1 MILRRALY
9 VAQFPLAVVLP
20 VWVLVTRG
28 IVADGIG
35 WQFLVYLVACPIL
48 FVALAVI
55 CGLVVARKDVRVTRA
70 LSWLDTGLWL
80 AIVVTLT
87 VYGLFALPLL
97 AVLVVIE
104 VIAMFWA
111 VVYELF
117 HETKRRVT
125 TYLDLPAEKPR
136 PNIDGPTSGP
146 HVIVIPP
153 QPPA

>member
-55 CGLVVARKDVRVTRA
+55 CGLIVARKNVRDTRS
-70 LSWLDTGLWL
+70 LSWLDTSLWL
-80 AIVVTLT
+80 AVLVTLT

-97 AVLVVIE
+97 AVLVVVE
-104 VIAMFWA
+104 VIAMFWS

-117 HETKRRVT
+117 HEAKRRVAN
-125 TYLDLPAEKPR
+125 YLDTAPR
-136 PNIDGPTSGP
+136 ADDHT
-146 HVIVIPP
+146 IVVPP
-153 QPPA
+153 SRLSR

>member
-55 CGLVVARKDVRVTRA
+55 TGLIVARKNVRDTRS
-70 LSWLDTGLWL
+70 LSWFDTGLWL
-80 AIVVTLT
+80 LVLVTLT

-97 AVLVVIE
+97 AVLIVIE
-104 VIAMFWA
+104 VIAMFWFVA
-111 VVYELF
+111 YELF
-117 HETKRRVT
+117 HEAKRRVAKM
-125 TYLDLPAEKPR
+125 LDVPAAKPR
-136 PNIDGPTSGP
+136 SNIDGPTSGP